1 MGTDDLVRK
10 GEEAIAAAEWET
22 ARAFLEK
29 ALEREESP
37 EALTGLSKVATIQRE
52 YERSIELEERAFEL
66 FKRGGQV
73 ESASRSAYWLTFMY
87 ATYAGNF
94 SAASGWKERAASV
107 LEGAGDS
114 AANGWILLLETPFTN
129 DPAERERLA
138 TAALSTAHRFGDVD
152 LEI

>member
-29 ALEREESP
+29 ALEQEESP
-37 EALTGLSKVATIQRE
+37 EALTGLSKVAAIERE

-66 FKRGGQV
+66 FKRGGRV

-94 SAASGWKERAASV
+94 SVAMGWKERAASV
-107 LEGAGDS
+107 LDRKS
-114 AANGWILLLETPFTN
+114 
-129 DPAERERLA
+129 
-138 TAALSTAHRFGDVD
+138 VV
-152 LEI
+152 